1 MLYIHVIYAVNGGG
15 LDGLDGLQ
23 MIKGSYMDKIEII
36 LNRIVNLE
44 SEKNKMKRIYKVALP
59 DSYDEMFDKI
69 EKKAKK
75 KYFDRNTDAT
85 LLDTLRKNIEN
96 KFKGMIL
103 SDELWKEIASEFI
116 GGLSND
122 MKKEIENES
131 IRNMFLKELWK
142 VVLDFNN
149 YYQDI
154 RIASYMAWG
163 IINSKSSDLKEEV
176 QKTHDKIREEKEDGK
191 NKKIYS
197 DIEKFFPFE
206 IKKNDKDHNYYYI
219 TTWCREYQQQLW
231 NELNRNI
238 FAINHKNIKI
248 GYYQIEKIY
257 NELKKTDIENL
268 LLFEMTVGFGL
279 TNTILAYL
287 EEIGLEDIKDIE
299 RLEPIIEIICS
310 IPGINM
316 RNNISKTV
324 FHNLL
329 YVGFEEERI
338 NEMEKILKEL
348 SIEIKNNY
356 DNCLEIYIIYFVD
369 TIKKKQANIFDYT
382 DFLHDM
388 KQEIKEEQ
396 ERYWEICGLG
406 DFPDREYNW
415 FYERSGISNIQSIYS
430 YILEYERLLL
440 ELSKHM
446 IKASSGILHSD
457 DPDLYDLK
465 KKIGYPTVAPEFI
478 RNRGTEGIIRSDDGK
493 TDQKN
498 LFMDNEKIIKEEV
511 EKILIKKKKENDRKA
526 GLKRNVYVNTR
537 YAYLQKLIL
546 YHLLNDM
553 SNGFKI
559 PALLQT

>member
-206 IKKNDKDHNYYYI
+206 IKKM
-219 TTWCREYQQQLW
+219 
-231 NELNRNI
+231 
-238 FAINHKNIKI
+238 IKI
-248 GYYQIEKIY
+248 IIIIILQRGAASISSNYGMSLIE
-257 NELKKTDIENL
+257 T
-268 LLFEMTVGFGL
+268 
-279 TNTILAYL
+279 
-287 EEIGLEDIKDIE
+287 
-299 RLEPIIEIICS
+299 
-310 IPGINM
+310 
-316 RNNISKTV
+316 
-324 FHNLL
+324 
-329 YVGFEEERI
+329 
-338 NEMEKILKEL
+338 
-348 SIEIKNNY
+348 
-356 DNCLEIYIIYFVD
+356 
-369 TIKKKQANIFDYT
+369 
-382 DFLHDM
+382 FL
-388 KQEIKEEQ
+388 
-396 ERYWEICGLG
+396 R
-406 DFPDREYNW
+406 
-415 FYERSGISNIQSIYS
+415 
-430 YILEYERLLL
+430 
-440 ELSKHM
+440 
-446 IKASSGILHSD
+446 
-457 DPDLYDLK
+457 
-465 KKIGYPTVAPEFI
+465 
-478 RNRGTEGIIRSDDGK
+478 
-493 TDQKN
+493 
-498 LFMDNEKIIKEEV
+498 
-511 EKILIKKKKENDRKA
+511 
-526 GLKRNVYVNTR
+526 
-537 YAYLQKLIL
+537 
-546 YHLLNDM
+546 
-553 SNGFKI
+553 
-559 PALLQT
+559 